1 MTIISLPHEA
11 LLSKANI
18 CFSSAIRNKVEA
30 LCQDIVTTGLL
41 NPLIVI
47 RENGRYVIM
56 DGKKRFKAIRKLT
69 RRNMLPRSLC
79 NIPCILIDDA
89 TLPADNGPKP
99 LLLSDQE
106 LVTGLIHAMN
116 SGSTSC
122 EAANKFQCSP
132 AIVQQAQSLETLHP
146 KLQDAFTSGAINL
159 EQAAAFATLPNPK
172 SQWDLLIQL
181 GPFASD
187 KDIIAAI
194 SKGETVIETKTGN
207 VIILPSRAPVPCIMA
222 LADGMKMAA

>member
-1 MTIISLPHEA
+1 
-11 LLSKANI
+11 
-18 CFSSAIRNKVEA
+18 
-30 LCQDIVTTGLL
+30 
-41 NPLIVI
+41 
-47 RENGRYVIM
+47 
-56 DGKKRFKAIRKLT
+56 
-69 RRNMLPRSLC
+69 MLPRSLC

-132 AIVQQAQSLETLHP
+132 AIVRQAQSLETLHP

-194 SKGETVIETKTGN
+194 SNGETVIETKAGN